1 VRGPGQDFI
10 FPLWGARSLGLS
22 SSSMAMSG
30 AITGLGGGRSG
41 RDRGGW
47 PRGHDHRFLVFL
59 LFLCRRSPQLPR
71 QSTQP
76 IRIVQNRLRHRIKRD
91 VEVMAQ

>member
-1 VRGPGQDFI
+1 VAGI
-10 FPLWGARSLGLS
+10 EAAGL
-22 SSSMAMSG
+22 ADT
-30 AITGLGGGRSG
+30 ITGS
-41 RDRGGW
+41 W
-47 PRGHDHRFLVFL
+47 FSS